1 MKVNAGT
8 IKNVVVNIDL
18 QDNVRDLLQEH
29 GRTMQKRHSRM
40 QFTAF

>member
-8 IKNVVVNIDL
+8 IKNVVNIDL
-18 QDNVRDLLQEH
+18 QDNVPDLLQKH
-29 GRTMQKRHSRM
+29 GRTMQKRHSKM